1 MLLIFATFAT
11 QILGF
16 FRYRLIVA
24 NFSNI
29 DPGGTDAFFAAFQ
42 IPDFFFLT
50 IAAGVLGVA
59 FMPVLAERLHANDK
73 KAIWDITSSLLNMM
87 FIVMFVIAV
96 FIFIFARPLIHHIVG
111 PGLGPHQLDQ
121 ATTIM
126 RIVAIN
132 PMLFTLSGI
141 LTSVQQTF
149 GRFFFYAI
157 APLMYN
163 LSIIVSVY
171 VFKIHLGVIGLGI
184 GALIGASLQ
193 LAVASIGLWGL
204 KFKWKPR
211 IKLSKDFKLIMRK
224 LPPRAIDQGVDSINS
239 IVETNRATKLGTGA
253 VTSYNL
259 ALAIMNVPVMLF
271 GTTIATAAFPRLN
284 DRLAQHRPDL
294 FHKDFFKIL
303 EVMIWIAMPVAVITF
318 FARGYLAR
326 LSFGKVN
333 ADVAVILGFLSIAI
347 FARIIYTIL
356 SRYFYAQK
364 DTTTPLLVSLFVI
377 ALNIFLVFNIAKD
390 GSYGVAGLALA
401 QSIAAAAEI
410 VILFAVMFIKDP
422 YIFNR
427 TFWGGVL
434 KIISITGF
442 SALTA
447 YVMAHIVPL
456 QVADKGFVTLGV
468 KFCIIAVPTL
478 IVHLTVSSI
487 FGMDESKIVFN
498 KARKLIISP
507 IRLQ

>member
-1 MLLIFATFAT
+1 MT
-11 QILGF
+11 QLLGF
-16 FRYRLIVA
+16 FRYRLVVA
-24 NFSNI
+24 NYANI

-59 FMPVLAERLHANDK
+59 LMPVLAERLHANDK
-73 KAIWDITSSLLNMM
+73 KAIWDITSSMLNLM
-87 FIVMFVIAV
+87 FIIMFVVAL
-96 FIFIFARPLIHHIVG
+96 FIFIFAKPLIHHFVG
-111 PGLGPHQLDQ
+111 PGLAPPQLEQ

-132 PMLFTLSGI
+132 PLLFTISGI

-149 GRFFFYAI
+149 GRFFFYAL

-171 VFKIHLGVIGLGI
+171 VFKYHLGVIGLGI

-193 LAVASIGLWGL
+193 LLVASFGLWGL
-204 KFKWKPR
+204 KFKWRPR
-211 IKLSKDFKLIMRK
+211 IKATSDFRLIMRK
-224 LPPRAIDQGVDSINS
+224 LPARAIDQGVDSINS

-259 ALAIMNVPVMLF
+259 AIAIMNVPVMLF

-294 FHKDFFKIL
+294 FHRDFFKVL
-303 EVMIWIAMPVAVITF
+303 EVMIWIAMPVAVIAF

-326 LSFGKVN
+326 LSYGDVN
-333 ADVAVILGFLSIAI
+333 ADVAVILGFLSVAI
-347 FARIIYTIL
+347 FARILYTIL

-364 DTTTPLLVSLFVI
+364 DTVTPLLVSLFII
-377 ALNIFLVFNIAKD
+377 ALNVILVFNLAKPS
-390 GSYGVAGLALA
+390 SYGIAGLALA
-401 QSIAAAAEI
+401 QSIAATTEI
-410 VILFAVMFIKDP
+410 VVLFLVMFIKDP

-427 TFWGGVL
+427 TFWGSVL
-434 KIISITGF
+434 KIVSITGF
-442 SALTA
+442 SVMTA
-447 YVMAHIVPL
+447 YIMAHIVPL

-478 IVHLTVSSI
+478 LVHLGVSWL
-487 FGMDESKIVFN
+487 FGMSEANILVN
-498 KARKLIISP
+498 KTRKLLSKRVQIA
-507 IRLQ
+507 